1 MITQNTNPKTRQ
13 QLNLTE
19 KKKIDSSYRRLFY
32 AISNKQ

>member
-19 KKKIDSSYRRLFY
+19 KKKLIQVIEDYSM
-32 AISNKQ
+32 Q